1 MFEYKTTN
9 GTIFNLRRNTF
20 DSGVIMESW
29 WLKSYTRH
37 LRNVPSDAVII
48 DIGAHIG
55 AFSLLTAT
63 KYTQSHIFAFEP
75 SFENFALLNKNIKT
89 NNLEKRIS
97 SFNIAVTDGKKKSI
111 TLNLHPSNLGM
122 HSVVFDYN
130 LGEKGKRH
138 GVPTTSLDRIFSENK
153 IKKCHLLKLDCEGAE
168 YSILFAAPKKLLE
181 KIKNGWDLAC
191 GWRKERRDSSLKVF
205 PSKIFNLLTSFFWGT
220 RLHDYNCGLKA
231 FKRDAAKSLRLY
243 GGMHRF
249 IPLLIHQEGFKV
261 TEVPVVHSSRKFGK
275 SKFGF
280 SKILKDFPDMFT
292 MLFLNRYSK
301 RPLHFFGL
309 AGGLLFTIGIIIL
322 GYLVTLRF
330 QGETIGRRPLLFSGC
345 YLFFLDFRYFLLAS
359 WRI

>member
-1 MFEYKTTN
+1 MGHLYLFMDFIRSTLRMYGLWRQTLSTMFEYKTTN

-181 KIKNGWDLAC
+181 KISNIVMEYDDRGNIN
-191 GWRKERRDSSLKVF
+191 ELKKF
-205 PSKIFNLLTSFFWGT
+205 LG
-220 RLHDYNCGLKA
+220 CAG
-231 FKRDAAKSLRLY
+231 FKTICYQTLP
-243 GGMHRF
+243 
-249 IPLLIHQEGFKV
+249 IPLPNIIKKLYRLKIGKA
-261 TEVPVVHSSRKFGK
+261 PMLWASRPG
-275 SKFGF
+275 S
-280 SKILKDFPDMFT
+280 
-292 MLFLNRYSK
+292 
-301 RPLHFFGL
+301 
-309 AGGLLFTIGIIIL
+309 
-322 GYLVTLRF
+322 
-330 QGETIGRRPLLFSGC
+330 GRKTKPEFIVS
-345 YLFFLDFRYFLLAS
+345 
-359 WRI
+359 